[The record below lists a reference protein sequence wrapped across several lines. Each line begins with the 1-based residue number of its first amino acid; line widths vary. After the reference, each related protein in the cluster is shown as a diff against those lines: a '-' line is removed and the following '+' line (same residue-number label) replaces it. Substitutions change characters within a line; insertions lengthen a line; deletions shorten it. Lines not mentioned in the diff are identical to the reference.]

1 MHLQP
6 GTLRQVANDLEIHP
20 KLCEVPGALLVLIAT
35 DCWDQTNGITTLY
48 RAVIRSLDE
57 QFRGCCRLLIVHP
70 TDHACDQPIG
80 DGHRVIGMA
89 PRFRFH
95 LPQYPELITGYVRH
109 KDFRN
114 LESMYG
120 HVDLVHVATQ
130 GFLGLSAMR
139 YAARYRKPS
148 VGFYHT
154 NWPAYV
160 NEYLPSLIPF
170 RLKAILAGM
179 IARGW
184 DRLIYGRCHFLIA
197 HTARTQ
203 QCLGSALKRKLL
215 YASAFADVRRFAT
228 ADATRSSVQ
237 DSHRIVFGFVGRIA
251 KEKNLSR
258 IVSCADTMKRL
269 GCRLVIVGDG
279 PERARFA
286 RARAEFVGYKHG
298 DDLVAMYRAIHF
310 LLIPTRS
317 DTLGLVLLEAAAC
330 GTPAVAL
337 RGTPAA
343 DLISSYGSGVV
354 VDEFDDG
361 VFQYLHELARSEQF
375 NQLRA
380 RAKAMAADHDVSIGT
395 SILLRTWLDACRATS
410 SGDGRPG
417 EAARAPA

>member
-20 KLCEVPGALLVLIAT
+20 KLCDVPGALLVLIAT

-70 TDHACDQPIG
+70 TDHASDRSIG

-89 PRFRFH
+89 PRIRFH
-95 LPQYPELITGYVRH
+95 VPQYPELVTGYVRH

-120 HVDLVHVATQ
+120 HVDLVHIATQ

-184 DRLIYGRCHFLIA
+184 DRLIYGRCRFLIA

-203 QCLGSALKRKLL
+203 QCVSSVLKQKLL
-215 YASAFADVRRFAT
+215 Y
-228 ADATRSSVQ
+228 
-237 DSHRIVFGFVGRIA
+237 
-251 KEKNLSR
+251 
-258 IVSCADTMKRL
+258 
-269 GCRLVIVGDG
+269 
-279 PERARFA
+279 
-286 RARAEFVGYKHG
+286 
-298 DDLVAMYRAIHF
+298 
-310 LLIPTRS
+310 
-317 DTLGLVLLEAAAC
+317 
-330 GTPAVAL
+330 
-337 RGTPAA
+337 
-343 DLISSYGSGVV
+343 
-354 VDEFDDG
+354 
-361 VFQYLHELARSEQF
+361 
-375 NQLRA
+375 
-380 RAKAMAADHDVSIGT
+380 
-395 SILLRTWLDACRATS
+395 
-410 SGDGRPG
+410 
-417 EAARAPA
+417 